1 MEYTSKL
8 TDLINLPVM
17 LIILAVVLI
26 YLVFLSGP
34 KNIPPGIPKWNL
46 LASISFFMKLG
57 QRHEGTM
64 QKMRTK
70 YGDIFSV
77 YMGPQLV
84 VIVTGYDNIYQ
95 ALVKQADV
103 FSDRPT
109 WLPGA
114 KEMTKFGKGIGLNDG
129 ETSRVLRLLALQA
142 LCDNGVGRTS
152 FEEKIFEEIDAI
164 SEALLE
170 KQESREFKHLLTC
183 ALNNVINSIVFGV
196 RFEYKDPKIHDLI
209 GTLDK
214 IFSLP
219 SILSP
224 FDFLP
229 KCVIRRI
236 PKVHKMRT
244 DKTEAIAELQA
255 FVYSQ
260 IKEHEDTYDTSNI
273 RDFVDLYIKVSKE
286 ENGTNDVFTRGNLFQ
301 IISELYFGGS
311 ETTSASMD
319 WVFLYM
325 IEYPDVQTKCQAEIQ
340 KVCGDKP
347 ILYADRSKLK
357 YVQATLLEI
366 QRCANVASFPL
377 PHGNKCNAT
386 LNGHFIPEN
395 TVILPHLES
404 SNLDSKYWDN
414 PKEFQPERFLDESGK
429 LVANPALI
437 PFSVG
442 PRVCPGD
449 ALAKMELFLILTNL
463 VQRFTFYRERE
474 DMHHGFK
481 RRDGR
486 TLQAAPYKLRAVQR
500 K

>member
-1 MEYTSKL
+1 MDLASQL

-17 LIILAVVLI
+17 LIILTVVLI
-26 YLVFLSGP
+26 YLVLLSEP
-34 KNIPPGIPKWNL
+34 KYIPPGIPKWNL
-46 LASISFFMKLG
+46 LSSMSFFMKLG

-77 YMGPQLV
+77 YMGPQLI
-84 VIVTGYDNIYQ
+84 VIVTGYDNIHQ
-95 ALVKQADV
+95 VLVKQAGV

-129 ETSRVLRLLALQA
+129 ETWRILRSLTLQA
-142 LCDNGVGRTS
+142 LCDNGVGKTS
-152 FEEKIFEEIDAI
+152 FEEMIFEEVNAI
-164 SEALLE
+164 TKALLE
-170 KQESREFKHLLTC
+170 KQESFEFMPLLTC
-183 ALNNVINSIVFGV
+183 ALNNVINKVVFGV
-196 RFEYKDPKIHDLI
+196 RFDYKDPEIHSLI
-209 GTLDK
+209 GMLDK

-224 FDFLP
+224 FDLLP
-229 KCVIRRI
+229 QCIVRRI

-244 DKTEAIAELQA
+244 DKNEALSELRA
-255 FVYSQ
+255 FVDSQ
-260 IKEHEDTYDTSNI
+260 IKEHEDEYDSSNI
-273 RDFVDLYIKVSKE
+273 RDLVDLYIKVSKE
-286 ENGTNDVFTRGNLFQ
+286 EDDKNGLFTKGNLFQ

-325 IEYPDVQTKCQAEIQ
+325 IEYPDIQKKCQEEIQ

-347 ILYADRSKLK
+347 ILYADRSKLR
-357 YVQATLLEI
+357 YVEATLLEI

-377 PHGNKCNAT
+377 PHGNKRNTT
-386 LNGHFIPEN
+386 LNGLFIPEN
-395 TVILPHLES
+395 TVILVHLES
-404 SNLDSKYWDN
+404 SNMDSKYWDN
-414 PKEFQPERFLDESGK
+414 PKEFRPERFLDESGQ
-429 LVANPALI
+429 LVSKPALM
-437 PFSVG
+437 PFGEG

-449 ALAKMELFLILTNL
+449 ALAKMELFLFLTNL
-463 VQRFTFYRERE
+463 LQRFTFCRER
-474 DMHHGFK
+474 DDVQHGF
-481 RRDGR
+481 RRRAGR
-486 TLQAAPYKLRAVQR
+486 TLQAAPYRMRAVQR